1 MGSRTRSATSRTS
14 AGSERERTA
23 AFIRMA
29 PFALVMADRDLRIVD
44 VSPAWSVQVGVARED
59 AIERSLYDIMPGGA
73 ERFGETMRLCLAGES
88 VRVERARVP
97 LASGRNPWLQV
108 EINPW
113 RGDDGSVLGLLI
125 ASHDVTD
132 MVEALEQSR
141 RSEERLRLAAELAD
155 IHIWEMDY
163 VSRTLFKVGAEDTFF
178 DKPMTYEA
186 LFRDIWCSVHPDD
199 VPAAQAAWAAHEK
212 TGEPYRAEY
221 RVRRSDG
228 KEVWAFSTSHL
239 VSDENGRPLRLVGA
253 LQNITARKRSEAAL
267 AAAALDAD
275 AANRAKSEFLANMS
289 HEIRTPMN
297 GVIGMNALLL
307 RTDLSP
313 EQHKFA
319 EAVRTSADCLL
330 NLINDILDIS
340 KLEAGKVELEEID
353 FCLATVVED
362 VVELLS
368 PKATEKSLEIAAFLD
383 EGARAAFKGDPT
395 RLRQILLNLLT
406 NALKFT
412 EAGFVAVEVTSRSS
426 GPGRTGLRFE
436 VQDSGIGLDAE
447 AKGKL
452 FQKFQQA
459 DGSVTRRYGGTGLGL
474 SICRQLV
481 EIMGGTIGVDD
492 RDGGGSVFWF
502 EIALPNSDARAQAR
516 PAGVEDLRGLKV
528 LVVDDIEINRS
539 IFLRQLEAEGAETGE
554 AVDGASALAALVSA
568 DAVDAPFD
576 VVLLDHMMPGMSG
589 EMVAA
594 KIRANAA
601 LAQPRIVLASSIGES
616 WRTERAAK
624 AGFDAVLTKPIRHQ
638 MLVDTLN
645 GLRAEQA
652 RTFETAWDDD
662 PAPETSA
669 PPPVDSVETPASAH
683 GGRGRLLLA
692 EDNEINTLLACTV
705 LEEAGYSVECVVN
718 GEEAVAAVEARA
730 FDLVIMDVQMPRM
743 DGLQA
748 TRAIRALPGPR
759 SRTPIL
765 AMTANAMRSDREA
778 CLAAGMDDFVSK
790 PIDPEAFLRSVSR
803 FAAAELWADD
813 GAEEASASPAPSD
826 LPDLDEAKLDN
837 FARLMPAPKL
847 KAVID
852 SYLTGARGRLLR
864 IEELIGDLDFPGLA
878 REAHDLKGVSGNFG
892 ARRLQALAE
901 QLERACQ
908 AGDDAEAPRLIG
920 EIRRSSMT
928 AWDQVERWMAR
939 VGLMDGKQVA

>member
-1 MGSRTRSATSRTS
+1 MGSRTRSATSRTR
-14 AGSERERTA
+14 AGEERERTA

-29 PFALVMADRDLRIVD
+29 PFALSMADRDLRIIE
-44 VSPAWSVQVGVARED
+44 VSPAWSLQVGMTRDD
-59 AIERSLYDIMPGGA
+59 ALGRSLYDIMPGGA
-73 ERFGETMRLCLAGES
+73 ERYGETMRRCLAGET
-88 VRVERARVP
+88 VRIERVAVP
-97 LASGRNPWLQV
+97 FLGGRQPWLQV
-108 EINPW
+108 EMNPW
-113 RGDDGSVLGLLI
+113 RGEDGAVLGLLI
-125 ASHDVTD
+125 ASHDITD

-178 DKPMTYEA
+178 DVPMTYEG
-186 LFRDIWCSVHPDD
+186 LYRDIWASVHPDD

-239 VSDENGRPLRLVGA
+239 VSDETGRPLRLVGA

-307 RTDLSP
+307 RTDLTP

-368 PKATEKSLEIAAFLD
+368 PRATEKSLEIAAFLD
-383 EGARAAFKGDPT
+383 EGARGAFKGDPT

-436 VQDSGIGLDAE
+436 VQDSGIGLDPE

-481 EIMGGTIGVDD
+481 EIMGGTIGVED
-492 RDGGGSVFWF
+492 RPGGGSVFWF
-502 EIALPNSDARAQAR
+502 EIGLPTTGARAQAR
-516 PAGVEDLRGLKV
+516 PAGLKDLRGLKV

-539 IFLRQLEAEGAETGE
+539 IFLRQLETEGAEAGE

-568 DAVDAPFD
+568 DAVGAPYD
-576 VVLLDHMMPGMSG
+576 MVLLDHMMPGMSG
-589 EMVAA
+589 ETVAT
-594 KIRANAA
+594 KIRANGA
-601 LAQPRIVLASSIGES
+601 LEQPRIVLASSIGES
-616 WRTERAAK
+616 WRTERAAR

-645 GLRAEQA
+645 GLRAERA
-652 RTFETAWDDD
+652 RAFETAWDDEPE
-662 PAPETSA
+662 PAPA
-669 PPPVDSVETPASAH
+669 PVAAAPTPAVETPTQ
-683 GGRGRLLLA
+683 GGRGRVLLA

-705 LEEAGYSVECVVN
+705 LEEAGYSVECAVN
-718 GEEAVAAVEARA
+718 GEEAVAAVQARA
-730 FDLVIMDVQMPRM
+730 FDLVVMDVQMPKM

-790 PIDPEAFLRSVSR
+790 PIDPEAFLDVVAR
-803 FAAAELWADD
+803 FLGAELWADD
-813 GAEEASASPAPSD
+813 GADGGEVKATPSD

-837 FARLMPAPKL
+837 FAKLMPAPKL

-852 SYLTGARGRLLR
+852 SYLAGARGRLLR

-908 AGDDAEAPRLIG
+908 ACDDAEAPRLIG
-920 EIRRSSMT
+920 EIRRCSMT

-939 VGLMDGKQVA
+939 VGLMEGKQVA

>member
-1 MGSRTRSATSRTS
+1 
-14 AGSERERTA
+14 
-23 AFIRMA
+23 MA
-29 PFALVMADRDLRIVD
+29 PFALVMADRDLRIVE
-44 VSPAWSVQVGVARED
+44 VSPAWSVQVGVTRAD
-59 AIERSLYDIMPGGA
+59 AVGRSIYDIMPGGP
-73 ERFGETMRLCLAGES
+73 ERYGETMRLCLAGET
-88 VRVERARVP
+88 VRVERVAVP
-97 LASGRNPWLQV
+97 LPDGRQPWLQV
-108 EINPW
+108 EMNPW
-113 RGDDGSVLGLLI
+113 RGEDGAVLGLLI
-125 ASHDVTD
+125 ASHDVSD

-141 RSEERLRLAAELAD
+141 RSEERLKLAAELAD

-178 DKPMTYEA
+178 DVPMTYEG
-186 LFRDIWCSVHPDD
+186 LYRDIWASVHPDD
-199 VPAAQAAWAAHEK
+199 VPAAQAAWARHEA

-412 EAGFVAVEVTSRSS
+412 EAGFVAVEVTSRSC
-426 GPGRTGLRFE
+426 GPGRTSLRFE
-436 VQDSGIGLDAE
+436 VQDSGIGLDPE

-481 EIMGGTIGVDD
+481 EIMGGTIGVED
-492 RDGGGSVFWF
+492 REGGGSVFWF
-502 EIALPNSDARAQAR
+502 EIALPNSGGRTQAR
-516 PAGVEDLRGLKV
+516 PAGLEDLRGLKV

-539 IFLRQLEAEGAETGE
+539 IFLRQLETEGAETGE
-554 AVDGASALAALVSA
+554 AVDGPSALAALVSA
-568 DAVDAPFD
+568 DAVGAPYD

-589 EMVAA
+589 ETVAA
-594 KIRANAA
+594 KIRANGA
-601 LAQPRIVLASSIGES
+601 LDQPRIVLASSIGES

-624 AGFDAVLTKPIRHQ
+624 AGFDVVLTKPIRHQ
-638 MLVDTLN
+638 ALVDALN
-645 GLRAEQA
+645 GLRVERA
-652 RTFETAWDDD
+652 RTFETAWDDE
-662 PAPETSA
+662 PAPEAAA
-669 PPPVDSVETPASAH
+669 PEALPEPTCEAATPAA
-683 GGRGRLLLA
+683 GRGRLLLA

-705 LEEAGYSVECVVN
+705 LEEAGYSVECAVN
-718 GEEAVAAVEARA
+718 GEEAVAAVQARA

-748 TRAIRALPGPR
+748 TRAIRALDGPR

-790 PIDPEAFLRSVSR
+790 PIDPEAFLRVVSR

-813 GAEEASASPAPSD
+813 GAGAGEAQPAPGD

-852 SYLTGARGRLLR
+852 SY
-864 IEELIGDLDFPGLA
+864 
-878 REAHDLKGVSGNFG
+878 
-892 ARRLQALAE
+892 
-901 QLERACQ
+901 
-908 AGDDAEAPRLIG
+908 
-920 EIRRSSMT
+920 
-928 AWDQVERWMAR
+928 
-939 VGLMDGKQVA
+939 